1 MVRFVYEE
9 VDGVEGMDV
18 AWIDGWMGEKRGRV
32 EWRLTKPV
40 KKPMLSLFSNNKTEY
55 SQMA

>member
-18 AWIDGWMGEKRGRV
+18 EWIDGWMGVKERKGRM
-32 EWRLTKPV
+32 ETYEA
-40 KKPMLSLFSNNKTEY
+40 SEEAHAISIFE
-55 SQMA
+55 